1 LIPTDVF
8 DTLTA
13 LQTTYTNLSTLTTTY
28 GSGITTLYDTLSST
42 VTSYKQ
48 AKIADITDLNSLN

>member
-1 LIPTDVF
+1 MF

-13 LQTTYTNLSTLTTTY
+13 LQTTYVNLLTLTTTY
-28 GSGITTLYDTLSST
+28 GSGITTLYDTLLNT

-48 AKIADITDLNSLN
+48 AKIVDITDFNSLN